1 MDLVKPIE
9 GALNDARGQG
19 VAVVQQV
26 QARYNEQRAQ
36 QLPPVEAPDAS
47 ERAAAERKERGN
59 QAEEVRPQHTSMRHT
74 YAEFEV
80 SRENHEV
87 TVRIIDAQTGR
98 LVRTIPPEEL
108 AREIARGNL
117 YPNQLRRRAVFV

>member
-1 MDLVKPIE
+1 V
-9 GALNDARGQG
+9 NDVRGQSIA
-19 VAVVQQV
+19 VAQQL

-36 QLPPVEAPDAS
+36 QLPPPPPADAS
-47 ERAAAERKERGN
+47 ERV
-59 QAEEVRPQHTSMRHT
+59 AEERREHRPTEEARAQTIGMRHT

-87 TVRIIDAQTGR
+87 TVRIIDGQTGK
-98 LVRTIPPEEL
+98 LIRTIPPEEL

>member
-9 GALNDARGQG
+9 GAVNDVRGQG
-19 VAVVQQV
+19 IAVAQQL
-26 QARYNEQRAQ
+26 QARYYEQRAQ
-36 QLPPVEAPDAS
+36 QLPPTPPPDAG
-47 ERAAAERKERGN
+47 EAV
-59 QAEEVRPQHTSMRHT
+59 AEERREPSRPAEEARAQTVSMRHT

-87 TVRIIDAQTGR
+87 TVRIIDAQTGK